1 MARNEYDF
9 HNDVNRIANMLE
21 AQKKLREDCKI
32 KLFYNNADCMKDS
45 MDNLEEEMNE
55 FIKDKIV
62 IDVKMSEMGMAG
74 DNGFA
79 SDRTIL
85 VIYKDKKA

>member
-21 AQKKLREDCKI
+21 AQKNLREDCKI
-32 KLFYNNADCMKDS
+32 KLFCNNADCMKDS
-45 MDNLEEEMNE
+45 MDDLEKEMNE

-74 DNGFA
+74 DGGYA